1 LCDCAEIAIIRALCN
16 IVAQLP
22 HLWRI
27 FVLLI
32 LTTLIMIN
40 NCCGGFGSCPTIFDT
55 EQFRHSRRAFAY
67 HLALPAI
74 R

>member
-1 LCDCAEIAIIRALCN
+1 VTFCK

-27 FVLLI
+27 FVLPI
-32 LTTLIMIN
+32 LTALMMVN
-40 NCCGGFGSCPTIFDT
+40 HYCGGFGSYPAILRP
-55 EQFRHSRRAFAY
+55 EQFRHTRRAFAP

>member
-1 LCDCAEIAIIRALCN
+1 MFSK
-16 IVAQLP
+16 IVAQLQ

-27 FVLLI
+27 FVLPIFTALI
-32 LTTLIMIN
+32 VVN
-40 NCCGGFGSCPTIFDT
+40 HFCGGFGSYPAILRP

-67 HLALPAI
+67 LLALPAI

>member
-1 LCDCAEIAIIRALCN
+1 
-16 IVAQLP
+16 LP
-22 HLWRI
+22 HLRRI
-27 FVLLI
+27 CVLRN
-32 LTTLIMIN
+32 LTALVMVN
-40 NCCGGFGSCPTIFDT
+40 HNSGGFGSYPAIFLP

>member
-1 LCDCAEIAIIRALCN
+1 
-16 IVAQLP
+16 VAQLP

-27 FVLLI
+27 FGAVI
-32 LTTLIMIN
+32 LTALIMVN
-40 NCCGGFGSCPTIFDT
+40 HCCGGFGSYAAILIP

>member
-1 LCDCAEIAIIRALCN
+1 MLCN

-22 HLWRI
+22 HMWRI
-27 FVLLI
+27 FVLPI
-32 LTTLIMIN
+32 FTALIMVN
-40 NCCGGFGSCPTIFDT
+40 HCCGGFGSYPAILNP